1 MPPAGRQVRRVP
13 FRGLHPGQRGP
24 RQRDRGIQERHAE
37 DRPAQARMTG
47 AGMKAMRLLSRLFG
61 KQRPSARSSEM
72 EDKLDTPQ
80 EKTPPV
86 PAELPLLPLKDT
98 VVYPLTVYPLVIGKE
113 KSIKLINEV
122 TVGDKILALTAQ
134 RKVEIEVSEL
144 KDINVVGTMARILQM
159 VKVPDGTLRVLVQG
173 IERIS
178 IAEFVQ
184 TEPYIRAK
192 VKALPDTTEKSVEL
206 EALMRGVSEVF
217 QKMVSLT
224 PNMPE
229 ELSAAALNI
238 EDPRQLAYL
247 VATNVRLDLAQRQ
260 EILEIDPVPEKMKKL
275 MVHLNREIEVLEL
288 GRKIQGQARDQ
299 MQKAEREY
307 ILRQQLSAIRKELG
321 EEAEDGSEVKSLRDK
336 IEEAKLPP
344 EAEKEAKRELS
355 RMEKLNQT
363 SPEYSVIR
371 TYLEWMTG
379 LPWNTLSST
388 PIDINKAKETLDEDH
403 YDLEKVKN
411 RILEYLSV
419 KKLGEERGAQE
430 GIKVREPILCF
441 AGPPGVGK
449 TSLGQSVARALDR
462 KFMRLSLGGLHDE
475 AEIRGHRRTYIG
487 AMPGRLI
494 QVLKRVETRDPV
506 IMLDE
511 VDKIGADWRGDPSSA
526 LLEVLDPEQNKDFRD
541 NYLDVPF
548 DLSKVMFITTA
559 NQLETIPAPLL
570 DRMEVLQLPGYTEHE
585 KLNIAKK
592 YLVPKEVKANA
603 LRAEEIVIDDDAI
616 RGIIKDYT
624 REAGV
629 RNLEREIAHVCRKA
643 AKSIAEGKPAPITVA
658 EKDLHDFLG
667 KPRFFD
673 ETSVMIDRPGVVTGL
688 AWTPTGGDILFVEAT
703 RMPGNKQLTLTGQ
716 LGDVM
721 KESAQAAL
729 SYVRSQAETFGINKD
744 FFEKTDIHIHVP
756 AGAIPKDGP
765 SAGVTMTTA
774 IVSMLTG
781 KLAKHDLAMTGEITL
796 RGKVMPIGGV
806 KEKVL
811 AAKRAGIKTVILPEK
826 NKNDLEDVP
835 ADLRK
840 EMYFIFVDTIDQ
852 VIKNALKENH
862 DAGA

>member
-1 MPPAGRQVRRVP
+1 MEIIEAETEKMPA
-13 FRGLHPGQRGP
+13 
-24 RQRDRGIQERHAE
+24 
-37 DRPAQARMTG
+37 
-47 AGMKAMRLLSRLFG
+47 
-61 KQRPSARSSEM
+61 
-72 EDKLDTPQ
+72 
-80 EKTPPV
+80 V

-113 KSIKLINEV
+113 KSIKLINDV
-122 TVGDKILALTAQ
+122 TVGDKILGLTAQ
-134 RKVEIEVSEL
+134 RKVDAEVTGIP
-144 KDINVVGTMARILQM
+144 DIYPIGTMARILQM

-173 IERIS
+173 IERIH
-178 IAEFVQ
+178 IAQFIQ
-184 TEPYIRAK
+184 TDPYIKAGI
-192 VKALPDTTEKSVEL
+192 KALPEKTEKTVEL
-206 EALMRGVSEVF
+206 EALMRSVSDMF

-247 VATNVRLDLAQRQ
+247 IATNIRLDLPQRQ
-260 EILEIDPVPEKMKKL
+260 ELLEADLVHDKLTKL
-275 MVHLNREIEVLEL
+275 MQTLNREIEVLEL
-288 GRKIQGQARDQ
+288 GRKIQGKAKDQ

-307 ILRQQLSAIRKELG
+307 LLRQQLSAIRKELG
-321 EEAEDGSEVKSLRDK
+321 EEADEGSEIKNLREK
-336 IEEAKLPP
+336 IDEAKLPP
-344 EAEKEAKRELS
+344 EAEKEAKRELG
-355 RMEKLNQT
+355 RMEKLSAS

-371 TYLEWMTG
+371 TYLEWMTS
-379 LPWNTLSST
+379 LPWNKTSAT
-388 PIDINKAKETLDEDH
+388 AIDIAKAKTTLDEDH

-411 RILEYLSV
+411 RILEYLAV
-419 KKLGEERGAQE
+419 KKLGQERGPQE
-430 GIKVREPILCF
+430 GARMREPILCF
-441 AGPPGVGK
+441 VGPPGVGK
-449 TSLGQSVARALDR
+449 TSLGQSIARALDR
-462 KFMRLSLGGLHDE
+462 KFMRQSLGGLHDE

-487 AMPGRLI
+487 AMPGRII
-494 QVLKRVETRDPV
+494 QALKRVETRDPV

-548 DLSKVMFITTA
+548 DLSQVMFITTA
-559 NQLETIPAPLL
+559 NQLDTIPPPLL
-570 DRMEVLQLPGYTEHE
+570 DRMEVLHLPGYTEHE

-592 YLVPKEVKANA
+592 YLIPKEIKANA
-603 LRAEEIVIDDDAI
+603 LKPEEIVIEEAAL

-629 RNLEREIAHVCRKA
+629 RNVEREIANVCRKV
-643 AKSIAEGKPAPITVA
+643 AKAVAEGKPTPITVKP
-658 EKDLHDFLG
+658 EDLHDYLG
-667 KPRFFD
+667 NPRFFA
-673 ETSVMIDRPGVVTGL
+673 ETAIMIDRPGVVTGL

-703 RMPGNKQLTLTGQ
+703 QMPGNKQLTLTGQ

-729 SYVRSQAETFGINKD
+729 SYVRSQTETFGINKD

-781 KLAKHDLAMTGEITL
+781 RLVKHDLAMTGEITL

-811 AAKRAGIKTVILPEK
+811 AAKRAGIKTIILPEK
-826 NKNDLEDVP
+826 NKNDIEDVP
-835 ADLRK
+835 EDLRK
-840 EMYFIFVDTIDQ
+840 EMEFVFVDTIDQ
-852 VIKNALKENH
+852 VIKNALK
-862 DAGA
+862 

>member
-1 MPPAGRQVRRVP
+1 
-13 FRGLHPGQRGP
+13 
-24 RQRDRGIQERHAE
+24 
-37 DRPAQARMTG
+37 
-47 AGMKAMRLLSRLFG
+47 
-61 KQRPSARSSEM
+61 M
-72 EDKLDTPQ
+72 ENNRESDK
-80 EKTPPV
+80 EKIPPV

-113 KSIKLINEV
+113 KSIKLINDV
-122 TVGDKILALTAQ
+122 TVGDKILGLTAQ
-134 RKVEIEVSEL
+134 KKIDIEVTGLTDMYS
-144 KDINVVGTMARILQM
+144 IGTMARILQM

-173 IERIS
+173 IERIGIS
-178 IAEFVQ
+178 GLSQ
-184 TEPYIRAK
+184 TEPYIRAR
-192 VKALPDTTEKSVEL
+192 VRALPDKLDKSVEL
-206 EALMRGVSEVF
+206 EGLMRGVSEMF
-217 QKMVSLT
+217 QKMVSLS

-229 ELSAAALNI
+229 ELSSAALNI
-238 EDPRQLAYL
+238 EDPRQLTYL
-247 VATNVRLDLAQRQ
+247 ISTNIRLDLPQRQ
-260 EILEIDPVPEKMKKL
+260 EILETDAVFDKL
-275 MVHLNREIEVLEL
+275 TKLLQYLNREVEVLEL

-307 ILRQQLSAIRKELG
+307 LLRQQLSAIRKELG
-321 EEAEDGSEVKSLRDK
+321 EESDEGSEIKNLREK
-336 IEEAKLPP
+336 IDQAKLPS

-355 RMEKLNQT
+355 RMEKLSSA

-371 TYLEWMTG
+371 TYLEWMTS
-379 LPWNTLSST
+379 LPWNSMSAT
-388 PIDINKAKETLDEDH
+388 PIDIAKSKQTLDEDH

-419 KKLGEERGAQE
+419 KKLGEERGTQD
-430 GIKVREPILCF
+430 GIKTREPILCF
-441 AGPPGVGK
+441 VGPPGVGK
-449 TSLGQSVARALDR
+449 TSLGQSIARALGR
-462 KFMRLSLGGLHDE
+462 KFMRQSFGGLHDE

-487 AMPGRLI
+487 AMPGRII
-494 QVLKRVETRDPV
+494 QALKRVETRDPV

-548 DLSKVMFITTA
+548 DLSKVLFITTA
-559 NQLETIPAPLL
+559 NQLETIPPPLL
-570 DRMEVLQLPGYTEHE
+570 DRMEVIQLPGYTEHE
-585 KLNIAKK
+585 KLNIAQK
-592 YLVPKEVKANA
+592 YLIPKEIKANA
-603 LRAEEIVIDDDAI
+603 LKAEEIVIPEDTLRA
-616 RGIIKDYT
+616 IIKDYT

-629 RNLEREIAHVCRKA
+629 RNLEREIANVCRKV
-643 AKSIAEGKPAPITVA
+643 AKAVAENKTTPITVKA
-658 EKDLHDFLG
+658 EELNDYLG
-667 KPRFFD
+667 RPRFFA
-673 ETSVMIDRPGVVTGL
+673 ETAIMIDRPGVVTGL

-703 RMPGNKQLTLTGQ
+703 QMPGSKQLTLTGQ

-729 SYVRSQAETFGINKD
+729 SYVRSQTAAFGINKD
-744 FFEKTDIHIHVP
+744 FFDKTDIHIHVP

-781 KLAKHDLAMTGEITL
+781 KLVKHDIAMTGEITL

-826 NKNDLEDVP
+826 NKNDLDDVP
-835 ADLRK
+835 EDLRK
-840 EMYFIFVDTIDQ
+840 EMNFVFVDTIDQ
-852 VIKNALKENH
+852 VIEAALDSRK
-862 DAGA
+862 

>member
-1 MPPAGRQVRRVP
+1 M
-13 FRGLHPGQRGP
+13 
-24 RQRDRGIQERHAE
+24 EN
-37 DRPAQARMTG
+37 
-47 AGMKAMRLLSRLFG
+47 
-61 KQRPSARSSEM
+61 SE
-72 EDKLDTPQ
+72 LGT

-113 KSIKLINEV
+113 KSVKLINDV

-134 RKVEIEVSEL
+134 KKVEIEVAGIT
-144 KDINVVGTMARILQM
+144 DIYTVGTMARILQM
-159 VKVPDGTLRVLVQG
+159 VKVPDGTLRLLVQG
-173 IERIS
+173 IERIG
-178 IAEFVQ
+178 ILELVQ
-184 TEPYIRAK
+184 NEPYFKAR
-192 VKALPDTTEKSVEL
+192 VKALADRTEKSVQL
-206 EALMRGVSEVF
+206 DALMRGVSELF

-229 ELSAAALNI
+229 ELSSAALNI

-247 VATNVRLDLAQRQ
+247 IATNIRLDLAQRQ
-260 EILEIDPVPEKMKKL
+260 EILETDVVSDKLNKL
-275 MVHLNREIEVLEL
+275 MQYLNREVEVLEL
-288 GRKIQGQARDQ
+288 GRKIQGQAKDQ

-307 ILRQQLSAIRKELG
+307 LLRQQLSAIRKELG
-321 EEAEDGSEVKSLRDK
+321 EESDDGAEIKILREK
-336 IEEAKLPP
+336 IEQAKMTP

-355 RMEKLNQT
+355 RMEKLSGS

-371 TYLEWMTG
+371 TYLEWMTN
-379 LPWNTLSST
+379 LPWNKTSAT
-388 PIDINKAKETLDEDH
+388 PIDIAKAKETLDEDH
-403 YDLEKVKN
+403 YGLEKVKN

-419 KKLGEERGAQE
+419 KKLGEERGTEE
-430 GIKVREPILCF
+430 GIKTREPILCF
-441 AGPPGVGK
+441 VGPPGVGK
-449 TSLGQSVARALDR
+449 TSLGQSIARALGR
-462 KFMRLSLGGLHDE
+462 KFMRQSLGGLHDE

-487 AMPGRLI
+487 AMPGRII
-494 QVLKRVETRDPV
+494 QALKRVETRDPV

-511 VDKIGADWRGDPSSA
+511 VDKIGSDWRGDPSSA

-559 NQLETIPAPLL
+559 NQLGTIPPPLL

-585 KLNIAKK
+585 KMNIAQK
-592 YLVPKEVKANA
+592 YLIPKEIKANA
-603 LRAEEIVIDDDAI
+603 LRIEEIVIQDEAL

-629 RNLEREIAHVCRKA
+629 RNLEREIANVCRKV
-643 AKSIAEGKPAPITVA
+643 AKVVAEGKPAPITVKA
-658 EKDLHDFLG
+658 EDLNEYLG
-667 KPRFFD
+667 RPKFFA
-673 ETSVMIDRPGVVTGL
+673 ETAIMIDRPGVVTGL
-688 AWTPTGGDILFVEAT
+688 AWTPAGGEILFVEAT
-703 RMPGNKQLTLTGQ
+703 QMPGNKQLILTGQ

-729 SYVRSQAETFGINKD
+729 SYVRSQAESFGINKD
-744 FFEKTDIHIHVP
+744 FYEKSDIHIHVP

-781 KLAKHDLAMTGEITL
+781 RLVKNDLAMTGEITL

-826 NKNDLEDVP
+826 NKNDIEDVP
-835 ADLRK
+835 EDLRK
-840 EMYFIFVDTIDQ
+840 EMEFIFVDTIDQ
-852 VIKNALKENH
+852 VIANALKEKV
-862 DAGA
+862 

>member
-1 MPPAGRQVRRVP
+1 MDNIELGN
-13 FRGLHPGQRGP
+13 
-24 RQRDRGIQERHAE
+24 
-37 DRPAQARMTG
+37 
-47 AGMKAMRLLSRLFG
+47 
-61 KQRPSARSSEM
+61 
-72 EDKLDTPQ
+72 

-113 KSIKLINEV
+113 KSVRLINDV

-134 RKVEIEVSEL
+134 KKVEIEVAGIT
-144 KDINVVGTMARILQM
+144 DIYTVGTMARILQM
-159 VKVPDGTLRVLVQG
+159 VKVPDGTLRLLVQG

-178 IAEFVQ
+178 IMELSQ
-184 TEPYIRAK
+184 NEPYFKAR
-192 VKALPDTTEKSVEL
+192 VKALPDRTEKSVQL
-206 EALMRGVSEVF
+206 DALMRGVSELF

-224 PNMPE
+224 PSMPE
-229 ELSAAALNI
+229 ELSSAALNI

-247 VATNVRLDLAQRQ
+247 IATNIRLDLAQRQ
-260 EILEIDPVPEKMKKL
+260 EILETDVVYDKLNKL
-275 MVHLNREIEVLEL
+275 MQYLNREVEVLEL
-288 GRKIQGQARDQ
+288 GRKIQGQAKDQ

-307 ILRQQLSAIRKELG
+307 LLRQQLSAIRKELG
-321 EEAEDGSEVKSLRDK
+321 EESDDGAEIKILREK
-336 IEEAKLPP
+336 IELAKMTP
-344 EAEKEAKRELS
+344 EAEKEAKRELG
-355 RMEKLNQT
+355 RMEKLSGS

-371 TYLEWMTG
+371 TYLEWMTN
-379 LPWNTLSST
+379 LPWNKTSAT
-388 PIDINKAKETLDEDH
+388 AIDIAKAKETLDEDH
-403 YDLEKVKN
+403 YGLEKVKN

-419 KKLGEERGAQE
+419 KKLGEERGAEE
-430 GIKVREPILCF
+430 GIKTREPILCF
-441 AGPPGVGK
+441 VGPPGVGK
-449 TSLGQSVARALDR
+449 TSLGQSIARALGR
-462 KFMRLSLGGLHDE
+462 KFMRQSLGGLHDE

-487 AMPGRLI
+487 AMPGRII
-494 QVLKRVETRDPV
+494 QALKRVETRDPV

-511 VDKIGADWRGDPSSA
+511 VDKIGSDWRGDPSSA

-559 NQLETIPAPLL
+559 NQLGTIPPPLL

-585 KLNIAKK
+585 KMNIAQK
-592 YLVPKEVKANA
+592 YLIPKEIKANA
-603 LRAEEIVIDDDAI
+603 LRIEEIVIQDDAL

-629 RNLEREIAHVCRKA
+629 RNLEREIANVCRKV
-643 AKSIAEGKPAPITVA
+643 AKGVAEGKPAPITVKGA
-658 EKDLHDFLG
+658 DLNDFLG
-667 KPRFFD
+667 RPKFFA
-673 ETSVMIDRPGVVTGL
+673 ETAIMIDRPGVVTGL
-688 AWTPTGGDILFVEAT
+688 AWTPSGGDILFVEAT
-703 RMPGNKQLTLTGQ
+703 QMPGNKQLTLTGQ

-729 SYVRSQAETFGINKD
+729 SYVRSQAESFGIKKD
-744 FFEKTDIHIHVP
+744 FFEKSDIHIHVP

-774 IVSMLTG
+774 IVSILTG
-781 KLAKHDLAMTGEITL
+781 RLVKNDLAMTGEITL

-826 NKNDLEDVP
+826 NKNDIEDVP
-835 ADLRK
+835 EDLRK
-840 EMYFIFVDTIDQ
+840 EMEFIFVDTIDQ
-852 VIKNALKENH
+852 VIANALKEKES
-862 DAGA
+862 D

>member
-1 MPPAGRQVRRVP
+1 MENR
-13 FRGLHPGQRGP
+13 
-24 RQRDRGIQERHAE
+24 EAE
-37 DRPAQARMTG
+37 T
-47 AGMKAMRLLSRLFG
+47 
-61 KQRPSARSSEM
+61 
-72 EDKLDTPQ
+72 
-80 EKTPPV
+80 EKMPPV
-86 PAELPLLPLKDT
+86 PAEVPLLPLKDT
-98 VVYPLTVYPLVIGKE
+98 VVYPLTVYPLVIGKD
-113 KSIKLINEV
+113 KSIKLVNEV
-122 TVGDKILALTAQ
+122 TVGDKILGLTAQ
-134 RKVEIEVSEL
+134 RKVDLEVAGMS
-144 KDINVVGTMARILQM
+144 DVYTVGTMARILQM
-159 VKVPDGTLRVLVQG
+159 VKAPDGTLRVLVQG

-184 TEPYIRAK
+184 VEPFIKAR
-192 VKALPDTTEKSVEL
+192 VRALPDKTEKTVEL
-206 EALMRGVSEVF
+206 DALMRSVSEVF

-247 VATNVRLDLAQRQ
+247 VATNIRLDLPQRQ
-260 EILEIDPVPEKMKKL
+260 EILEIDSVYDKLSKL
-275 MVHLNREIEVLEL
+275 MQYLNREVEVLEL

-307 ILRQQLSAIRKELG
+307 LLRQQLSAIRKELG
-321 EEAEDGSEVKSLRDK
+321 EETDEGSEIKNLREK
-336 IEEAKLPP
+336 IDEAKLPP
-344 EAEKEAKRELS
+344 EAEKEAKRELG
-355 RMEKLNQT
+355 RMEKLSAA

-371 TYLEWMTG
+371 TYLEWMTS
-379 LPWNTLSST
+379 LPWNKTT
-388 PIDINKAKETLDEDH
+388 ATAIDIVKAKQTLDEDH

-419 KKLGEERGAQE
+419 KKLGEERGPQE
-430 GIKVREPILCF
+430 GIKTREPILCF
-441 AGPPGVGK
+441 VGPPGVGK
-449 TSLGQSVARALDR
+449 TSLGQSIARALGR
-462 KFMRLSLGGLHDE
+462 KFMRQSFGGLHDE

-487 AMPGRLI
+487 AMPGRII
-494 QVLKRVETRDPV
+494 QALKRVETRDPV
-506 IMLDE
+506 VMLDE

-559 NQLETIPAPLL
+559 NQLETIPPPLL
-570 DRMEVLQLPGYTEHE
+570 DRMEVIPLPGYTEHE
-585 KLNIAKK
+585 KVNIAQK
-592 YLVPKEVKANA
+592 YLIPKEIKANA
-603 LRAEEIVIDDDAI
+603 LKPGEIVITEDAL
-616 RGIIKDYT
+616 RGIIKDHT

-629 RNLEREIAHVCRKA
+629 RNLEREIANVCRKV
-643 AKSIAEGKPAPITVA
+643 AKSVAEGKAVPITVKA
-658 EKDLHDFLG
+658 EDLHEYLG
-667 KPRFFD
+667 KPRFFA
-673 ETSVMIDRPGVVTGL
+673 ETAIMIDRPGVVTGL

-703 RMPGNKQLTLTGQ
+703 QMPGSKQLTLTGQ

-729 SYVRSQAETFGINKD
+729 SYVRSQAEAFGINKE

-811 AAKRAGIKTVILPEK
+811 AAKRAGIKTVVLPEK
-826 NKNDLEDVP
+826 NRNDLDDVP
-835 ADLRK
+835 EDLRK
-840 EMYFIFVDTIDQ
+840 EMNFIFVDTIDQ
-852 VIKNALKENH
+852 VIKAALDGGEK
-862 DAGA
+862 

>member
-1 MPPAGRQVRRVP
+1 
-13 FRGLHPGQRGP
+13 
-24 RQRDRGIQERHAE
+24 
-37 DRPAQARMTG
+37 
-47 AGMKAMRLLSRLFG
+47 
-61 KQRPSARSSEM
+61 M
-72 EDKLDTPQ
+72 ETVDVDTDT
-80 EKTPPV
+80 EKIPPV

-113 KSIKLINEV
+113 KSVKLINDV
-122 TVGDKILALTAQ
+122 TMGDKILGLTAQ
-134 RKVEIEVSEL
+134 KKIDIEVSAI
-144 KDINVVGTMARILQM
+144 KDINLVGTMARILQM

-178 IAEFVQ
+178 ITEFLQ
-184 TEPYIRAK
+184 TDPYIRAK
-192 VKALPDTTEKSVEL
+192 VKALPDKVEKSVEI
-206 EALMRGVSEVF
+206 EALMRGVSEIF

-247 VATNVRLDLAQRQ
+247 VATNIRLDLAQRQ
-260 EILEIDPVPEKMKKL
+260 EILETDSVHDKL
-275 MVHLNREIEVLEL
+275 GKIMQYLNREVEVLEL

-307 ILRQQLSAIRKELG
+307 LLRQQLSAIRKELG
-321 EEAEDGSEVKSLRDK
+321 EETDEGSEMKNLRDK
-336 IEEAKLPP
+336 IEQAKMPP
-344 EAEKEAKRELS
+344 EAEKEAKRELG
-355 RMEKLNQT
+355 RMEKLSAA

-371 TYLEWMTG
+371 TYLEWMAI
-379 LPWNTLSST
+379 LPWNKTT
-388 PIDINKAKETLDEDH
+388 ATAIDIAKAKTILDEDH
-403 YDLEKVKN
+403 YDLEKVKD

-419 KKLGEERGAQE
+419 KKLGEERGSE
-430 GIKVREPILCF
+430 GGIKTREPILCF
-441 AGPPGVGK
+441 VGPPGVGK
-449 TSLGQSVARALDR
+449 TSLGQSIARALGR
-462 KFMRLSLGGLHDE
+462 KFMRQSFGGMHDE

-487 AMPGRLI
+487 AMPGRII
-494 QVLKRVETRDPV
+494 QALKRVETRDPV

-559 NQLETIPAPLL
+559 NQLETIPPPLL
-570 DRMEVLQLPGYTEHE
+570 DRMEVLHLPGYTEHE
-585 KLNIAKK
+585 KLKIAEK
-592 YLVPKEVKANA
+592 YLIPKEIKANA
-603 LRAEEIVIDDDAI
+603 LRAEEIVIEEDAI

-629 RNLEREIAHVCRKA
+629 RNLEREIANVCRKV
-643 AKSIAEGKPAPITVA
+643 AKSIAEGKPVPITVRD
-658 EKDLHDFLG
+658 ENLHDYLG
-667 KPRFFD
+667 KTRFFA
-673 ETSVMIDRPGVVTGL
+673 ETAIMIDRPGVVTGL

-703 RMPGNKQLTLTGQ
+703 KMPGNKQLTLTGQ

-729 SYVRSQAETFGINKD
+729 SYVRSQAEDLGINKG

-765 SAGVTMTTA
+765 SAGVTMATA

-781 KLAKHDLAMTGEITL
+781 QVAKHDVAMTGEITL

-835 ADLRK
+835 EDLRK
-840 EMYFIFVDTIDQ
+840 EMNFIFVDTIDQ

-862 DAGA
+862 NAST

>member
-1 MPPAGRQVRRVP
+1 
-13 FRGLHPGQRGP
+13 
-24 RQRDRGIQERHAE
+24 
-37 DRPAQARMTG
+37 
-47 AGMKAMRLLSRLFG
+47 
-61 KQRPSARSSEM
+61 M
-72 EDKLDTPQ
+72 EIIHENDQ
-80 EKTPPV
+80 EKIPAV

-113 KSIKLINEV
+113 KSIKLVNEV

-134 RKVEIEVSEL
+134 RKVDIEVTGLS
-144 KDINVVGTMARILQM
+144 DIYTVGTMARILQM

-178 IAEFVQ
+178 ITEITQ
-184 TEPYIRAK
+184 TEPYIKAR
-192 VKALPDTTEKSVEL
+192 VKALPDKSEKSVEL
-206 EALMRGVSEVF
+206 EAHMRGLSELF
-217 QKMVSLT
+217 QKMVALT

-229 ELSAAALNI
+229 ELSSAAVNI
-238 EDPRQLAYL
+238 DDPRQLAYL
-247 VATNVRLDLAQRQ
+247 IATNIRLDLLQRQ
-260 EILEIDPVPEKMKKL
+260 DILEADLVSDKLNKL
-275 MVHLNREIEVLEL
+275 MQSLNREVEVLEL

-307 ILRQQLSAIRKELG
+307 LLRQQLSAIRKELG
-321 EEAEDGSEVKSLRDK
+321 EETDEGSEIKNLRDK

-344 EAEKEAKRELS
+344 EAEKEAKRELG
-355 RMEKLNQT
+355 RMEKLSAA

-371 TYLEWMTG
+371 TYLEWMTI
-379 LPWNTLSST
+379 LPWNKTT
-388 PIDINKAKETLDEDH
+388 ATVIDIAKAKETLDDDH

-411 RILEYLSV
+411 RVLEYLSV
-419 KKLGEERGAQE
+419 KKLGEERGPQE
-430 GIKVREPILCF
+430 GVKTREPILCF
-441 AGPPGVGK
+441 VGPPGVGK
-449 TSLGQSVARALDR
+449 TSLGQSIARALGR
-462 KFMRLSLGGLHDE
+462 KFMRQSFGGLHDE

-487 AMPGRLI
+487 AMPGRII
-494 QVLKRVETRDPV
+494 QALKRVETRDPV
-506 IMLDE
+506 IMMDE

-559 NQLETIPAPLL
+559 NQLETVPPPLL
-570 DRMEVLQLPGYTEHE
+570 DRMEVLHLPGYTEYE
-585 KLNIAKK
+585 KLKIAQK
-592 YLVPKEVKANA
+592 YLIPKEISANA
-603 LRAEEIVIDDDAI
+603 LKPEELVIEEEAL

-629 RNLEREIAHVCRKA
+629 RNVEREIANVCRKV
-643 AKSIAEGKPAPITVA
+643 AKAVAEGKPTPIVVKA
-658 EKDLHDFLG
+658 GDLHDYLG
-667 KPRFFD
+667 NPKYFA
-673 ETSVMIDRPGVVTGL
+673 ETAIMIDRPGVVTGL
-688 AWTPTGGDILFVEAT
+688 AWTPSGGDILFVEAT
-703 RMPGNKQLTLTGQ
+703 QMPGNKQLTLTGQ

-729 SYVRSQAETFGINKD
+729 SYVRSQTEAFGINRD

-781 KLAKHDLAMTGEITL
+781 RLAKHDLAMTGEITL

-811 AAKRAGIKTVILPEK
+811 AAKRAGIRTVILPEK
-826 NKNDLEDVP
+826 NKNDLDDVP
-835 ADLRK
+835 EDLRK
-840 EMYFIFVDTIDQ
+840 EMEFIFVDTIDQ
-852 VIKNALKENH
+852 VIKHALNEKKS
-862 DAGA
+862 A

>member
-1 MPPAGRQVRRVP
+1 M
-13 FRGLHPGQRGP
+13 
-24 RQRDRGIQERHAE
+24 E
-37 DRPAQARMTG
+37 DRLEAQ
-47 AGMKAMRLLSRLFG
+47 
-61 KQRPSARSSEM
+61 P
-72 EDKLDTPQ
+72 DKM
-80 EKTPPV
+80 PPV
-86 PAELPLLPLKDT
+86 PAELPILPLKDT
-98 VVYPLTVYPLVIGKE
+98 VVYPMTVYPLVIGKE
-113 KSIKLINEV
+113 KSIKLINDV
-122 TVGDKILALTAQ
+122 TVGDKILGLTAQ
-134 RKVEIEVSEL
+134 RKLDSEVAGPA
-144 KDINVVGTMARILQM
+144 DVYTVGTMARILQM
-159 VKVPDGTLRVLVQG
+159 VKAPDGTLRILVQG
-173 IERIS
+173 IERITIDGFS
-178 IAEFVQ
+178 Q
-184 TEPYIRAK
+184 TDPFIKAK
-192 VKALPDTTEKSVEL
+192 VAARPDQSEHSVPID
-206 EALMRGVSEVF
+206 ALMRGLAELF

-247 VATNVRLDLAQRQ
+247 VATNIRLDLPQRQ
-260 EILEIDPVPEKMKKL
+260 EILEIDPVSEKMNKL
-275 MVHLNREIEVLEL
+275 MAVLNREIEVLEL
-288 GRKIQGQARDQ
+288 GRKIQGQAKDQ

-321 EEAEDGSEVKSLRDK
+321 EETDEGSETKNLREK
-336 IEEAKLPP
+336 VEQAKLPP

-355 RMEKLNQT
+355 RMEKLSQT

-379 LPWNTLSST
+379 LPWNTLSASA
-388 PIDINKAKETLDEDH
+388 IDIAKAKETLDADH
-403 YDLEKVKN
+403 YGLEKVKD
-411 RILEYLSV
+411 RILEYLAV
-419 KKLGEERGAQE
+419 KKLGDERGAEE
-430 GIKVREPILCF
+430 GTRMREPILCF

-449 TSLGQSVARALDR
+449 TSLGQSIARALNR
-462 KFMRLSLGGLHDE
+462 KFVRLSLGGLHDE

-487 AMPGRLI
+487 AMPGRII

-511 VDKIGADWRGDPSSA
+511 VDKVGADWRGDPSSA

-570 DRMEVLQLPGYTEHE
+570 DRMEVLRLSGYTEHE

-592 YLVPKEVKANA
+592 YLVPKEISANA
-603 LRAEEIVIDDDAI
+603 LKKDEVVFEDDTI
-616 RGIIKDYT
+616 HGIIKDYT

-629 RNLEREIAHVCRKA
+629 RNLEREIANVCRKV
-643 AKSIAEGKPAPITVA
+643 AKAVAEGKQAPITVTA
-658 EKDLHDFLG
+658 KELHDYLG
-667 KPRFFD
+667 KPRFFA

-688 AWTPTGGDILFVEAT
+688 AWTPVGGDILFVEASM
-703 RMPGNKQLTLTGQ
+703 MPGNKQLTLTGQ

-729 SYVRSQAETFGINKD
+729 SYVRSHAEELGLKKD

-774 IVSMLTG
+774 IVSLLSG
-781 KLAKHDLAMTGEITL
+781 RRVKSDVAMTGEITL
-796 RGKVMPIGGV
+796 RGKVMPIGGI
-806 KEKVL
+806 KEKAL
-811 AAKRAGIKTVILPEK
+811 AARRAGIKTIILPER
-826 NKNDLEDVP
+826 NMNDLDDIPE
-835 ADLRK
+835 DLRK
-840 EMYFIFVDTIDQ
+840 EMTFVPVERIDQ
-852 VIKNALKENH
+852 VIAAALMPKTE
-862 DAGA
+862 D

>member
-1 MPPAGRQVRRVP
+1 MDIVETDKEKVP
-13 FRGLHPGQRGP
+13 V
-24 RQRDRGIQERHAE
+24 
-37 DRPAQARMTG
+37 
-47 AGMKAMRLLSRLFG
+47 
-61 KQRPSARSSEM
+61 
-72 EDKLDTPQ
+72 
-80 EKTPPV
+80 V

-98 VVYPLTVYPLVIGKE
+98 IVYPLTVYPLVIGKE
-113 KSIKLINEV
+113 KSIKLINDV
-122 TVGDKILALTAQ
+122 TVGDKILGLTAQ
-134 RKVEIEVSEL
+134 KKADAEVFGTA
-144 KDINVVGTMARILQM
+144 DIYSVGTMARILQM

-173 IERIS
+173 IERIK
-178 IAEFVQ
+178 IGELVQ
-184 TEPYIRAK
+184 TDPFLRAK
-192 VKALPDTTEKSVEL
+192 VDSSPEKTEKSVEL

-217 QKMVSLT
+217 QKMVTLA

-229 ELSAAALNI
+229 ELSSAAVNI

-247 VATNVRLDLAQRQ
+247 IATNIRLDLPQRQ
-260 EILEIDPVPEKMKKL
+260 EILEIDSVYEKLNKL
-275 MVHLNREIEVLEL
+275 MQYLNREVEVLEL

-307 ILRQQLSAIRKELG
+307 LLRQQLSAIRKELG
-321 EEAEDGSEVKSLRDK
+321 EETDEGSEIKVMREK

-344 EAEKEAKRELS
+344 EAEKEAKRELG
-355 RMEKLNQT
+355 RMEKLSSS

-371 TYLEWMTG
+371 SYLEWMTN
-379 LPWNTLSST
+379 LPWNKTSAT
-388 PIDINKAKETLDEDH
+388 PIDIVKAKATLDEDH

-419 KKLGEERGAQE
+419 KKLGDERGTQQE
-430 GIKVREPILCF
+430 GGAKMREPILCF
-441 AGPPGVGK
+441 VGPPGVGK
-449 TSLGQSVARALDR
+449 TSLGQSIARALGR
-462 KFMRLSLGGLHDE
+462 KFMRQSLGGLHDE

-487 AMPGRLI
+487 AMPGRII
-494 QVLKRVETRDPV
+494 QALKRVETKDPV

-511 VDKIGADWRGDPSSA
+511 VDKVGADWRGDPSSA

-559 NQLETIPAPLL
+559 NQLDTIPAPLL

-592 YLVPKEVKANA
+592 YLVPKEIKANA
-603 LRAEEIVIDDDAI
+603 LKPEEIVIEDQTIAAV
-616 RGIIKDYT
+616 IKDFT

-629 RNLEREIAHVCRKA
+629 RNLEREIANICRKT
-643 AKSIAEGKPAPITVA
+643 AKAVAEGKPAPITVQP
-658 EKDLHDFLG
+658 KDLHDYLG
-667 KPRFFD
+667 NPKYFA
-673 ETSVMIDRPGVVTGL
+673 ETAVMIDRPGVVTGL
-688 AWTPTGGDILFVEAT
+688 AWTPTGGDILFIEAT
-703 RMPGNKQLTLTGQ
+703 MMPGTKQLTLTGQ

-729 SYVRSQAETFGINKD
+729 SYVRSQTEAFGINKD

-811 AAKRAGIKTVILPEK
+811 AAKRAGIKTIILPEK
-826 NKNDLEDVP
+826 NKNDLDDVP
-835 ADLRK
+835 EDLRK
-840 EMYFIFVDTIDQ
+840 EMTFIFADTIDQ
-852 VIKNALKENH
+852 VIKSALKEK
-862 DAGA
+862 